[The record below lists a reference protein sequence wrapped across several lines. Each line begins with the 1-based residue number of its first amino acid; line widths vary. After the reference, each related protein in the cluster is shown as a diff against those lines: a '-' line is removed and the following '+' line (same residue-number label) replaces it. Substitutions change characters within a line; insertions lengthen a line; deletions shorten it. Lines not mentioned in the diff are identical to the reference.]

1 MRFNQGKSVDFTGL
15 LPANRV
21 CQNAPFGLQYVVL
34 SARRFSRLEGAIVT
48 VDLQARTSRLGRLFQ
63 GFALSGIFGRKVTHI
78 QRAANGKLAARTAEA
93 RQIVPERFIGWKL

>member
-48 VDLQARTSRLGRLFQ
+48 VDL
-63 GFALSGIFGRKVTHI
+63 
-78 QRAANGKLAARTAEA
+78 
-93 RQIVPERFIGWKL
+93 